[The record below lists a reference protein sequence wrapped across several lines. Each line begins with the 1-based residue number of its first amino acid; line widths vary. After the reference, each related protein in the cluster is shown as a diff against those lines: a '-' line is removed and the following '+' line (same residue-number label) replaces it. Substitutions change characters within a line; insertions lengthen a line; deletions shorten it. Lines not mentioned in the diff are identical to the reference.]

1 MEEKKSK
8 EANLES
14 SKLTF
19 FSIGLLMVSATILM
33 AFTYE
38 VGTADDRVAEN
49 NITDLLGA
57 EIPEDFIQPEEEPE
71 IEPEQA
77 PPPPEIDEIEVKEDD
92 EIIDDIDLGL
102 DVVIDELPPDTG
114 PVVIEEEP
122 IADFAEVE
130 PTFPGGEG
138 AMMTWIQENIE
149 YPQLAVEM
157 GEQGI
162 VYVQFVVNKDGSIEQ
177 VKIMRGVSDA
187 LDSEAKR
194 VVRRMPRWTPG
205 EQAGKKVRVRYTL
218 PIHFRLG

>member
-1 MEEKKSK
+1 METKKSK
-8 EANLES
+8 EADLER
-14 SKLTF
+14 SKASF
-19 FSIGLLMVSATILM
+19 FLIGLVMISSVILM

-38 VGTADDRVAEN
+38 VANPEEK
-49 NITDLLGA
+49 IA
-57 EIPEDFIQPEEEPE
+57 EIEKNTMQDELVFDIEMPEEEPE
-71 IEPEQA
+71 PEPDQA
-77 PPPPEIDEIEVKEDD
+77 PPPPIIEEIEIVEDDVEVEDFDIETEVVDDIPEDD
-92 EIIDDIDLGL
+92 EPLEI
-102 DVVIDELPPDTG
+102 VA
-114 PVVIEEEP
+114 EP

-138 AMMTWIQENIE
+138 AMMTWIQEHIE

-187 LDSEAKR
+187 LDDEAKR
-194 VVRRMPRWTPG
+194 VVKKMPKWTPG

>member
-1 MEEKKSK
+1 MELKKSNEADLEKKVWVFRS
-8 EANLES
+8 L
-14 SKLTF
+14 
-19 FSIGLLMVSATILM
+19 GLIMIASVVLM
-33 AFTYE
+33 AFTYTVADADEKTIVEEQNQMQDELVFDIE
-38 VGTADDRVAEN
+38 V
-49 NITDLLGA
+49 
-57 EIPEDFIQPEEEPE
+57 PEEEPE
-71 IEPEQA
+71 QEPDQA
-77 PPPPEIDEIEVKEDD
+77 PPPPVIEEIEVVEDD
-92 EIIDDIDLGL
+92 EDIEEIDLTA
-102 DVVIDELPPDTG
+102 IEDEPEDIPEEVDE
-114 PVVIEEEP
+114 VIEEEP

-138 AMMTWIQENIE
+138 AMMSWIQEHIE

-187 LDSEAKR
+187 LDDEAKR
-194 VVRRMPRWTPG
+194 VVKRMPKWTPG

>member
-1 MEEKKSK
+1 MELKKSK
-8 EANLES
+8 EADLERKVWVFRS
-14 SKLTF
+14 L
-19 FSIGLLMVSATILM
+19 GLIMIASVVLM
-33 AFTYE
+33 AFTYTVADADEKIVVQEENKMQEELVFDIE
-38 VGTADDRVAEN
+38 V
-49 NITDLLGA
+49 
-57 EIPEDFIQPEEEPE
+57 PEEEPE
-71 IEPEQA
+71 PEPDQA
-77 PPPPEIDEIEVKEDD
+77 PPPPVIEEIEVVEDD
-92 EIIDDIDLGL
+92 EEIEEIDLSAIEDEPD
-102 DVVIDELPPDTG
+102 DVPIEDDEPVIA
-114 PVVIEEEP
+114 EEP

-149 YPQLAVEM
+149 YPQIAVEM

-187 LDSEAKR
+187 LDDEAKR
-194 VVRRMPRWTPG
+194 VVKKMPKWTPG